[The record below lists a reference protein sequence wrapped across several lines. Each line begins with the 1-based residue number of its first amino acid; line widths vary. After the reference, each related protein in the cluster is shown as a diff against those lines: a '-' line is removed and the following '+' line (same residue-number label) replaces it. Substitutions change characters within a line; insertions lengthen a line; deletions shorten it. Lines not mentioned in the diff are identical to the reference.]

1 MRQRELAV
9 LAWAAALLAVA
20 LGSWGISEASLWLD
34 ETFTVHDARRSLA
47 DIVTMQNEA
56 YGGAHHPGGYFLV
69 VKAAMAICG
78 AHETCVRLPSVLANA
93 ALAAVIVILAAR
105 LFGRT
110 AAIAAAIVWPALP
123 YALKYAQQARH
134 YSLLGLVTALALLL
148 AVRAL
153 AKDGGAQAERRTF
166 VLLGLTA
173 GLALWVHLFAVP
185 FLVGLALFCMGW
197 QLKERAV
204 SWQHWAIAIAVALFV
219 AAPLLPGMWKVWAT
233 SGGGQLE
240 SRAGP
245 IENAAELTR
254 DLLTFGLDSWWVP
267 GIAAFALVPG
277 PWSRRAL
284 VLGLFLVAVFP
295 LSGVLLR
302 NPQHFVALRYFMPS
316 LAAIAVLQAAGV
328 AAIVSLARMLA
339 QRVRPQHER
348 LLGAVIAVL
357 ILAWPTLVLAR
368 LHVAG
373 IAKQYDTADF
383 EPWDRIAESI
393 HTHALDGDLTVVVP
407 YVFVR
412 FPFEVYELP
421 TEILD
426 PEADDFAARLRDHQ
440 GTIFVV
446 TSHIDRPE
454 RVAQRGRTMRT
465 LTRAG
470 FVRRPLPGVAREA
483 NIELLAYQRI

>member
-1 MRQRELAV
+1 MTKRELAV

-20 LGSWGISEASLWLD
+20 LGSWGIADASLWLD
-34 ETFTVHDARRSLA
+34 ETFTVHDARRSLS

-56 YGGAHHPGGYFLV
+56 FGGAHHPGGYFLV
-69 VKAAMAICG
+69 VKGAMAICG
-78 AHETCVRLPSVLANA
+78 AREACVRMPSVLANA
-93 ALAAVIVILAAR
+93 ALAAVIVVLAAR

-110 AAIAAAIVWPALP
+110 AAIVSAIVWPTLP

-134 YSLLGLVTALALLL
+134 YSMLGLVTALAVLL

-153 AKDGGAQAERRTF
+153 AVDGGGKAERRTF

-173 GLALWVHLFAVP
+173 GLSLWVHLFAVP
-185 FLVGLALFCMGW
+185 FLVGLALFCAGW
-197 QLKERAV
+197 QLQQRSV
-204 SWQHWAIAIAVALFV
+204 SWRQWCIAIGVALLV

-267 GIAAFALVPG
+267 GLAAFALAPG

-295 LSGVLLR
+295 LSGVLVR
-302 NPQHFVALRYFMPS
+302 NPEHFVALRYFMPS

-328 AAIVSLARMLA
+328 AAIVSLSRALAR
-339 QRVRPQHER
+339 RVRPRMELVGGVVLAT
-348 LLGAVIAVL
+348 LL
-357 ILAWPTLVLAR
+357 LAWPTIALAR

-383 EPWDRIAESI
+383 EPWDRIADSI
-393 HTHALDGDLTVVVP
+393 RTHASDGDLTVVVP

-421 TEILD
+421 TAIVD
-426 PEADDFAARLRDHQ
+426 PDADDFADRLAGCD
-440 GTIFVV
+440 GTVFVV
-446 TSHIDRPE
+446 TSHVDRPE
-454 RVAQRGRTMRT
+454 RVAQRGRTMRA
-465 LTRAG
+465 LSRAG
-470 FVRRPLPGVAREA
+470 FVRRPLEGVAREA
-483 NIELLAYQRI
+483 NIELIAYRRR